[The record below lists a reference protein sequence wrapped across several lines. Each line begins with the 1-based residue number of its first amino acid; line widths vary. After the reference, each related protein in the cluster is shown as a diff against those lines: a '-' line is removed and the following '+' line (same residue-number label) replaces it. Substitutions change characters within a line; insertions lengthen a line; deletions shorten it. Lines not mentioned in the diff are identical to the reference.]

1 MLAYTPAGSGR
12 WGRRTLRAAGAR
24 GHFDRRISV
33 RRLPGY
39 HSGPVEQL
47 DALEVRL
54 TAPKSGR
61 FVVSIGI

>member
-1 MLAYTPAGSGR
+1 
-12 WGRRTLRAAGAR
+12 
-24 GHFDRRISV
+24 V

-54 TAPKSGR
+54 TGPKSGR